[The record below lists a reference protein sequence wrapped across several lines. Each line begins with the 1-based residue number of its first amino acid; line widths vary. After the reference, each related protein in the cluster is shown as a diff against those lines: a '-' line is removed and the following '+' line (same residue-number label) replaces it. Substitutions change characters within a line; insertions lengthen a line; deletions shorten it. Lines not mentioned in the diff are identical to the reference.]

1 MTDAVDCLDAAF
13 RGWEGEGVS
22 NQPRQAMALPE
33 SRVLRCMLAN
43 VPALDAF
50 GYKSSFNGP
59 GTTGNALVMLYSMSE
74 VRMIAVV
81 ESGNLGVIRT
91 GAASGVATR
100 HLARKDATTVGVIGA
115 GVHAR
120 SQLEAMTVVRPIK
133 LAKVFSPRQ
142 ESREAYAREMSQ
154 ALGIEVTAVASGQAA
169 VAEAD
174 IVITATR
181 SAEPVLKGDWL
192 SQGVHVN
199 AMGANTAKRR
209 ELDDEAVLRAN
220 RLVVDDLPQAKVE
233 SGALMRL
240 ADLGRI
246 SFATVAELGDVVAGR
261 THGRAHDADVTLFN
275 SLGIAFED
283 VAFAKL
289 VYDRA
294 VAQGVGTKLPIP

>member
-1 MTDAVDCLDAAF
+1 
-13 RGWEGEGVS
+13 
-22 NQPRQAMALPE
+22 MALPE

-74 VRMIAVV
+74 RRMIAIV
-81 ESGNLGVIRT
+81 ESGHLGVMRT

-100 HLARKDATTVGVIGA
+100 HLARKDAATVGVIGA

-120 SQLEAMTVVRPIK
+120 SQLEAMTAVRPVK
-133 LAKVFSPRQ
+133 LAKVFSPRK
-142 ESREAYAREMSQ
+142 ESRETYAREMSE
-154 ALGIEVTAVASGQAA
+154 ALGIEVTAAASGEAA
-169 VAEAD
+169 VAGAD

-181 SAEPVLKGDWL
+181 SAEPVLKGEWL
-192 SQGVHVN
+192 SPGVHIN

-209 ELDDEAVLRAN
+209 ELDDETVLRAN

-246 SFATVAELGDVVAGR
+246 SFANVAELGDVVAGR
-261 THGRAHDADVTLFN
+261 THGRIHDADITLFN

-294 VAQGVGTKLPIP
+294 VAQGIGTKLAIP